1 MKRKYDDLE
10 LEIVKF
16 DIEDVIRTS
25 NGGDESSSSLGE
37 DEDED

>member
-25 NGGDESSSSLGE
+25 NGGDESSSLGE

>member
-25 NGGDESSSSLGE
+25 NGGDESLSLGE
-37 DEDED
+37 DEGED